1 MMKRLAAIAC
11 LAALVS
17 QPANAASVPLRASVP
32 RPPSLAVPPA
42 SAGTARAVQATIG
55 DTAGGRYIPQPILDI
70 LADPHFDPNVAYL
83 LWQLSRKPI
92 ADWTLSELAFVAQIT
107 PTALEANISIT
118 KIQTLYQFW
127 GLDPN
132 DVFNVS
138 LGANWQ
144 SQSTAFSNSTAGN
157 VAAISAAECQ
167 GDLSQRTV
175 ATFEACA
182 GVGQ

>member
-1 MMKRLAAIAC
+1 MKRLAAIAW
-11 LAALVS
+11 LS
-17 QPANAASVPLRASVP
+17 
-32 RPPSLAVPPA
+32 AVLCVPA
-42 SAGTARAVQATIG
+42 SAANVAAAPAAQPAPAPAKSISSARAEQATIG
-55 DTAGGRYIPQPILDI
+55 DTAGGRYIPQPILDV

-107 PTALEANISIT
+107 PTALEANISVT
-118 KIQTLYQFW
+118 KIQMLYQFW

-138 LGANWQ
+138 LGPNWQ

-157 VAAISAAECQ
+157 VAAISTAECQ
-167 GDLSQRTV
+167 IDISQETV
-175 ATFEACA
+175 GTFEACA
-182 GVGQ
+182 GGGRQ

>member
-1 MMKRLAAIAC
+1 MRRFFAIAS
-11 LAALVS
+11 LALVFS
-17 QPANAASVPLRASVP
+17 VAANAAGTPPPAVK
-32 RPPSLAVPPA
+32 PPSVATKALPPA
-42 SAGTARAVQATIG
+42 RVEQATIG

-92 ADWTLSELAFVAQIT
+92 AEWTLSELAFVAQIT
-107 PTALEANISIT
+107 PTALEANISVT
-118 KIQTLYQFW
+118 KIQMLYQFW

-138 LGANWQ
+138 LGPNWQ

-157 VAAISAAECQ
+157 VAAISTAECQ
-167 GDLSQRTV
+167 VDISQETV
-175 ATFEACA
+175 GTFEACA
-182 GVGQ
+182 GGAR

>member
-1 MMKRLAAIAC
+1 MFCMA
-11 LAALVS
+11 
-17 QPANAASVPLRASVP
+17 ANAAGVAAP
-32 RPPSLAVPPA
+32 AVVAKPGVAPA
-42 SAGTARAVQATIG
+42 TAAQSARAVQATIG
-55 DTAGGRYIPQPILDI
+55 DTAGGKFIPQPILDV
-70 LADPHFDPNVAYL
+70 LADPHLDPNVAYL

-92 ADWTLSELAFVAQIT
+92 ADWTLAELGFVAQIT
-107 PTALEANISIT
+107 PTLLEANISVT
-118 KIQTLYQFW
+118 KIQMLYQFW

-167 GDLSQRTV
+167 VDLGQQTV

-182 GVGQ
+182 GGQQ

>member
-1 MMKRLAAIAC
+1 MKRFAAIAC
-11 LAALVS
+11 LSALLCV
-17 QPANAASVPLRASVP
+17 PASAASVP
-32 RPPSLAVPPA
+32 PPLPAKPAPQTAAAAKPIA
-42 SAGTARAVQATIG
+42 SARAEQATIG
-55 DTAGGRYIPQPILDI
+55 DTAGGRYIPQPILDV
-70 LADPHFDPNVAYL
+70 LADPHFDPNVAYM

-107 PTALEANISIT
+107 PTALEANISVT
-118 KIQTLYQFW
+118 KIQMLYEFW

-167 GDLSQRTV
+167 VDASQQTV

-182 GVGQ
+182 GGGR